1 MKFFSYYNLVSG
13 TFVRY
18 IIYFSLSFSVAA
30 NLKKVIDDPPSS
42 KSMMFPLVSIA
53 VHPCLLFS
61 FMGLQTDKFPFL
73 RSPPPPP
80 RLCIYP
86 HRVLGK
92 YLTLCRFT
100 WSGHCRDIGNC
111 PYREVRMYVNLTLPY
126 RPAKIPAKRLSKY
139 LINCLS

>member
-80 RLCIYP
+80 ASVSILTGFSESTSPCADSPDRDIVGTFETVRTERFECT
-86 HRVLGK
+86 
-92 YLTLCRFT
+92 LTLHYHTDPPKFR
-100 WSGHCRDIGNC
+100 RN
-111 PYREVRMYVNLTLPY
+111 V
-126 RPAKIPAKRLSKY
+126 
-139 LINCLS
+139 